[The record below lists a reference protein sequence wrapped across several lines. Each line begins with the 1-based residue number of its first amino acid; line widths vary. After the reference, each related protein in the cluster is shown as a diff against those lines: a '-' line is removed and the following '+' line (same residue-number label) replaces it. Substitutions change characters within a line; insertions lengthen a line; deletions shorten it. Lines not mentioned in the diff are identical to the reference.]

1 MKIGLIF
8 SSVFASPGY
17 SGDKIFA
24 PRELFTHLS
33 DGLVAGGH
41 SVFVFSAADTP
52 TSAQLIPSGIDYL
65 PNPPSYYKFRGSPIP
80 EQTWLGQEY
89 AKRRF
94 ELETIVRAFDYA
106 KKNGLDIVHA
116 YHDSSLFLTHYVSQL
131 SSVPVLYSLHDPLP
145 PIGSYEYQELSRFA
159 NHSYIAI
166 SESQKQSEGL
176 ALHFVA
182 TVYHGVQLTDFPFIA
197 NPSDSLLFMGRLM
210 PEKGLHDAIA
220 ASLKTKIKLEI
231 GTQFPAYHE
240 ANPYFDRQIKPFLDN
255 VLIGEPGLVG
265 EEKKARL
272 YGNAKALLF
281 PIHWEE
287 PFGMVMIE
295 AMACGTPVIAY
306 NRGSVSEIVRD
317 GVTGFIVEPEDQGD
331 RGNTRDKGKWKTKK
345 PGVAGLV
352 EAIQRI
358 GEIDRAACRA
368 HVEEHFTVEKMV
380 EGYEKV
386 YEKILYGKSGK

>member
-1 MKIGLIF
+1 MSQVF
-8 SSVFASPGY
+8 S
-17 SGDKIFA
+17 DMIFA
-24 PRELFTHLS
+24 PRELTMHLVDELLKRKHEVYLAS
-33 DGLVAGGH
+33 TGDIETSTTQISGNMKMLDLA
-41 SVFVFSAADTP
+41 SANHRSNLP
-52 TSAQLIPSGIDYL
+52 KYEREHVEFLI
-65 PNPPSYYKFRGSPIP
+65 
-80 EQTWLGQEY
+80 
-89 AKRRF
+89 KRDF
-94 ELETIVRAFDYA
+94 ELDLFTRTVMFV
-106 KKNGLDIVHA
+106 KKEHVDVIHA
-116 YHDSSLFLTHYVSQL
+116 YQVAASHYFDNLFAPT
-131 SSVPVLYSLHDPLP
+131 PVVYTLHDPLP
-145 PIGSYEYQELSRFA
+145 KPGSLGYIVFSMFA
-159 NHSYIAI
+159 NHNYISI
-166 SESQKQSEGL
+166 SNSQRNSDL
-176 ALHFVA
+176 PLNYIA

-240 ANPYFDRQIKPFLDN
+240 ENPYFDRQIKPFLDN